1 MDKRTGHISGFHP
14 DSPEVSPTLKA
25 VQAYS
30 INPKDTQIM
39 SGPTKNNK
47 MLKSNICWIRVGI
60 FEYKKSI
67 LMCPLF
73 RVTNAMPRAK
83 CAPVNI

>member
-1 MDKRTGHISGFHP
+1 MANTAEPVLIISEINCIEKTTKPRAMDKRTGHISGFHP

-39 SGPTKNNK
+39 RGAMKNSK
-47 MLKSNICWIRVGI
+47 MLK
-60 FEYKKSI
+60 
-67 LMCPLF
+67 
-73 RVTNAMPRAK
+73 
-83 CAPVNI
+83 